1 MAASSRHP
9 SLSPSPAPSSTTSS
23 YETCIPIDHLPTQI
37 TNARKRP
44 SLPQLQRLQTVFD
57 ASHYITKEERNS
69 LAQELGLDIKFI
81 TVWFQNRRQSD
92 KRKIWTKKDR
102 ARKKEN
108 ACQWIGTDLVKPAIS
123 LDQIASRME
132 RVQRP
137 VHPSKPHAVLSPQKL
152 ENLVEPQTPKQSKL
166 DTLWAHMPSS
176 PPEAPS
182 SPPSD
187 AFQLLNAPCLVKSGK
202 SLEWACANARV
213 GSRHRVR
220 KDKRFRPIKPRA
232 LTPFRPLAAPKR
244 ELEGNSD
251 NELED
256 EDVEIS
262 TPSSSQS
269 QNDAASGTTAETEVR
284 PSQRGAKS
292 TEDVEAAMVLLQF
305 LQG

>member
-1 MAASSRHP
+1 MHERDH
-9 SLSPSPAPSSTTSS
+9 LSPSFNDYKPFLTHRTISPRKSVTRSPKNSGCTLLHPSYLNLS
-23 YETCIPIDHLPTQI
+23 
-37 TNARKRP
+37 
-44 SLPQLQRLQTVFD
+44 
-57 ASHYITKEERNS
+57 
-69 LAQELGLDIKFI
+69 ELMLFRGCRDIKFI

-108 ACQWIGTDLVKPAIS
+108 ACQWIGTDIVNPSIS
-123 LDQIASRME
+123 LDQVASRME

-137 VHPSKPHAVLSPQKL
+137 IHPSQPRAVLSPQKL
-152 ENLVEPQTPKQSKL
+152 GNLVEPKTPTQSKQ

-213 GSRHRVR
+213 GSRHRLR
-220 KDKRFRPIKPRA
+220 KDKRFRPTKPRV
-232 LTPFRPLAAPKR
+232 LTPRRPLAAPQR
-244 ELEGNSD
+244 DLEGNSD

-256 EDVEIS
+256 EDVETS
-262 TPSSSQS
+262 TASSSQS
-269 QNDAASGTTAETEVR
+269 QNDVASGTRAETEVR
-284 PSQRGAKS
+284 SSELGGKS